1 MSNVAKL
8 HVWQDFFTL
17 SVGSFEKE
25 RYHPPIIISGLKAI
39 LMQLYL

>member
-8 HVWQDFFTL
+8 HVWKNFFTL
-17 SVGSFEKE
+17 SVGSFGEE
-25 RYHPPIIISGLKAI
+25 RYHPPIIRSGLKAI